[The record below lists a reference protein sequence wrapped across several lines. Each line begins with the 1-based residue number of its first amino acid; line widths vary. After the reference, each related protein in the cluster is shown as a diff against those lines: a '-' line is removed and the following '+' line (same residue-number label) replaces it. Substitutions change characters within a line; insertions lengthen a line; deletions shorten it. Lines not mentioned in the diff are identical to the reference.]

1 MNLGIPSLPPL
12 LPPPPQKKNP
22 LYLYD
27 TYHKVLNLESLLEIK
42 GKNPNAYSPTDHLKE
57 GHSPGITQYMQGV
70 W

>member
-12 LPPPPQKKNP
+12 LPPKNP

-27 TYHKVLNLESLLEIK
+27 TYHKVLNLEYLLEVK
-42 GKNPNAYSPTDHLKE
+42 GKNPNAYSQTDHLKE
-57 GHSPGITQYMQGV
+57 GHSPGITQYTQGV